1 MFLFLLVFIMV
12 CCFFEKNGRNWAFH
26 AAWLVLTAVLC
37 FRFAQGRDYRTYWM
51 MYYYGDGHS
60 EFLWRCITKMLNS
73 AGVPFEAFIFG
84 ISLFM
89 MYGIRRAVLRFSPYQ
104 CFSLLLFYPT
114 LYFSYFFSA
123 LRAGILIA
131 FFLGFMLDWLIEKK
145 YKRYLAAALLLL
157 GVHSMAAAFLPLMF
171 IQRIR
176 EKVLLCAAA
185 VSAGMG
191 FFLIFTNGWIL
202 KLFHLERLNYYLG
215 EAQFAAAAFLEKLFI
230 FGAVWFLYS
239 SAKKDKVTGLL
250 YKICIYGMVISMPF
264 LGFQLISSRLF
275 HLLTAVHIVAVPLM
289 IKKMS
294 YTVNRKLI
302 KTVFFLY
309 TVVILSKNI
318 NYYIESMIPGR
329 YHIISCPYITIFQ
342 KEKTNEVFGEI
353 YTNGRFW

>member
-12 CCFFEKNGRNWAFH
+12 CCLFEKNGRNWAFH

-60 EFLWRCITKMLNS
+60 EFLWRCITKILNS

-89 MYGIRRAVLRFSPYQ
+89 MYGIRRAVLRFSPYK

-157 GVHSMAAAFLPLMF
+157 GVHSMAVPF
-171 IQRIR
+171 
-176 EKVLLCAAA
+176 
-185 VSAGMG
+185 
-191 FFLIFTNGWIL
+191 
-202 KLFHLERLNYYLG
+202 
-215 EAQFAAAAFLEKLFI
+215 
-230 FGAVWFLYS
+230 
-239 SAKKDKVTGLL
+239 KKT
-250 YKICIYGMVISMPF
+250 
-264 LGFQLISSRLF
+264 
-275 HLLTAVHIVAVPLM
+275 
-289 IKKMS
+289 
-294 YTVNRKLI
+294 
-302 KTVFFLY
+302 
-309 TVVILSKNI
+309 
-318 NYYIESMIPGR
+318 
-329 YHIISCPYITIFQ
+329 
-342 KEKTNEVFGEI
+342 
-353 YTNGRFW
+353 